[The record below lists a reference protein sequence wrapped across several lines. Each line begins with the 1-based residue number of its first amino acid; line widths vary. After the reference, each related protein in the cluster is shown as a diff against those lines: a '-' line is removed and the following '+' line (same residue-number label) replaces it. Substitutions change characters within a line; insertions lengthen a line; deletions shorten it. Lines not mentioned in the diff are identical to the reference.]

1 MKSRGKKREINRAAA
16 AGSPPGGLGTTPLRS
31 ALVRRQPGPWPRR
44 SPPPLPG
51 GAARGLRPSLP
62 APPPPPGASL
72 GGLHPRKAQGGGG
85 AIPVVPGGLGSPR
98 PPLLLFPLGWRWPGL
113 VAGCPEPGVELR
125 GRHQGRTS
133 LLRGE
138 LQASSCGELPI
149 ASLRKKKK
157 KKTAVEEKR

>member
-51 GAARGLRPSLP
+51 GSPRPASFSACPCSTPRGKPWGS
-62 APPPPPGASL
+62 PPEEGTGRWRCHSS
-72 GGLHPRKAQGGGG
+72 R
-85 AIPVVPGGLGSPR
+85 PGGLGSPR

-157 KKTAVEEKR
+157 RKPQ